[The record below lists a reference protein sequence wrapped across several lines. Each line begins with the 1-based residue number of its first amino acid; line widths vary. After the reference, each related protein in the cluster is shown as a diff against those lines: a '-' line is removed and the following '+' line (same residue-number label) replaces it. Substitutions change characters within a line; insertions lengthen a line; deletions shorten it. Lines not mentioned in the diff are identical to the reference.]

1 MSRLTLLISAA
12 APLVLLAGCS
22 GSPATT
28 TAATSS
34 SATASAAATSASA
47 SASASASVTTA
58 SLTMAEVAQ
67 HADATS
73 CWTVVDGK
81 VYDLTKWIP
90 NHPGGPDKIKA
101 LCGKDGTA
109 AFSQQHGTAQKQND
123 TLATFLLGP
132 LA

>member
-1 MSRLTLLISAA
+1 MNRVTLLISAA

-22 GSPATT
+22 GAPATT

-47 SASASASVTTA
+47 SASATTA